1 MLRFKQCTI
10 MLDCGLDETTML
22 NFLPLPLVP
31 SRRLA
36 GLAAW
41 TPKDQPQV
49 EGELRE
55 CAGKVFIDSPPEFCP
70 PQTSLIDFSELDAIL
85 VSNYTSM
92 LALPFIVAERGF
104 RGTVYATEPT
114 LQIGRLCMDEL
125 LYHIE
130 QTPRAQHA
138 SHWKRL
144 VHLLPA
150 PLCHVYK
157 PKLWRQLYNADAI
170 AAAMQRVHTVGYGEK
185 MDVFGALRVMPSSSG
200 YCLGSANWTIS
211 SEYEKIVYVNGSST
225 LTTHPKQLE
234 QAQLR
239 GADVLILNGL
249 TQVPSSNPDAMI
261 GEFCAKVTHTVKAG
275 GNVLVPCCP
284 SGIVYDLIECLAPY
298 LDQQGLSQVPL
309 FFVSPVAEHSLA
321 YSNILA
327 EWLSHAKQVRVYLPE
342 DPFPHGHL
350 VSSGRLRPYKNL
362 QADGFSA
369 EFRQPCV
376 VFAGHPSL
384 RFGDTVHFM
393 ELWGGS
399 SANAVI
405 FTSPDFPYLEC
416 LAPYQPLAMNCYFT
430 PIDTSLYFS
439 QANKLIR
446 DLKPQTLLMPAQ
458 YAAPAAM
465 APHRTDCQVE
475 ADCPVMT
482 YRRGDVLTL
491 PVRRAQE
498 RVVLSA
504 ELSERLNPVE
514 VRPGVAVATVTGLLH
529 VQDNRHRLEAAP
541 EPPRPLAE
549 TADASLE
556 SLAEVRPRYHT
567 YGAVHVPELLQRLT
581 QHDIN
586 DAKVRRPTSRTRH
599 VDSVFL
605 LLSHVFFCFRLMLN
619 WGEERHFGCHLLN
632 QWLTVFRNSYCLI
645 GLTTKSC

>member
-1 MLRFKQCTI
+1 MKFYALSGHPNKPCSVLRFKQCTI

-36 GLAAW
+36 SLPTW
-41 TPKDQPQV
+41 TPKEQPQV

-70 PQTSLIDFSELDAIL
+70 PQTSLIDFSEVDAIL

-114 LQIGRLCMDEL
+114 LHIGRLCMDEL
-125 LYHIE
+125 LYHME

-138 SHWKRL
+138 QHWKRL
-144 VHLLPA
+144 LHLLPA
-150 PLCHVYK
+150 PLCHAYK
-157 PKLWRQLYNADAI
+157 PKLWRQLYSADAI
-170 AAAMQRVHTVGYGEK
+170 ADAVRRVHTVGYGEK

-239 GADVLILNGL
+239 GARVLILNGL
-249 TQVPSSNPDAMI
+249 TQVPSYNPDDMI
-261 GEFCAKVTHTVKAG
+261 GAFCAKVAHTLKGG

-298 LDQQGLSQVPL
+298 LDQQSLSQVPL

-327 EWLSHAKQVRVYLPE
+327 EWLSHNKQVRVYLPE
-342 DPFPHGHL
+342 EPFPHGQL
-350 VSSGRLRPYKNL
+350 VAGGRLRPYKNL

-393 ELWGGS
+393 ELWGGNA
-399 SANAVI
+399 ANAVI

-416 LAPYQPLAMNCYFT
+416 LAPYQPLAMNYYFT

-446 DLKPQTLLMPAQ
+446 DLKPQALLTPAQ
-458 YAAPAAM
+458 YASPVQ
-465 APHRTDCQVE
+465 RSECQLE
-475 ADCPVMT
+475 ADCPVLT

-491 PVRRAQE
+491 PVRRAHQ
-498 RVVLSA
+498 RLQLSA
-504 ELSERLNPVE
+504 ELSERLSPVP
-514 VRPGVAVATVTGLLH
+514 VGPGVAAATVTGLLH
-529 VQDNRHRLEAAP
+529 VQDNRHRLDVAPTPASEAA
-541 EPPRPLAE
+541 
-549 TADASLE
+549 SLQE
-556 SLAEVRPRYHT
+556 LTEARPRYHT
-567 YGAVHVPELLQRLT
+567 YGAVHVP
-581 QHDIN
+581 
-586 DAKVRRPTSRTRH
+586 
-599 VDSVFL
+599 
-605 LLSHVFFCFRLMLN
+605 
-619 WGEERHFGCHLLN
+619 
-632 QWLTVFRNSYCLI
+632 
-645 GLTTKSC
+645 